1 MPAAVLPVPR
11 IMARKRMARVCPNA
25 RVRHPAAFIRYEA
38 GCGRK
43 GSRRSYSRDRAKTM
57 TSAPSTARAGDM
69 AVAPGVPA
77 SASVV
82 LALSGSRT
90 PNTIAWPSVANAR
103 PRPLPTLPAPMIA
116 IRMVIPLLLEPP
128 RLHHGRYWDPMETAR
143 LRRLAT
149 PDLTAVEV
157 ATIRSI
163 MDDAFGSDEN
173 ERF

>member
-1 MPAAVLPVPR
+1 
-11 IMARKRMARVCPNA
+11 
-25 RVRHPAAFIRYEA
+25 
-38 GCGRK
+38 
-43 GSRRSYSRDRAKTM
+43 
-57 TSAPSTARAGDM
+57 
-69 AVAPGVPA
+69 
-77 SASVV
+77 
-82 LALSGSRT
+82 
-90 PNTIAWPSVANAR
+90 
-103 PRPLPTLPAPMIA
+103 MIA

-173 ERF
+173 ERFRMRMFVCTPISSTCSMPRDR